1 MIELSNGEI
10 LLRPFMMADRKQWRL
25 VRLENKL
32 WLSNWEATLPRVQE
46 RVQTGIKGA
55 SGLAIGSQNAFSM
68 SFTRMVRGNRKE
80 ARAGRSFAFG
90 IFKGPNLIGQIN
102 LSGIIYGALRGG
114 HIGYWIDQNYANR
127 GYMTAAVNMVT
138 DFAFSELE
146 LHRIEIN
153 IRPENEPSIRV
164 AKKCGYLFEGLRPN
178 YLHIDGAWRD
188 HHCYVKENIAIK

>member
-10 LLRPFMMADRKQWRL
+10 LLRPFTYADRGQWRQ
-25 VRLENKL
+25 VRATNKD
-32 WLSNWEATLPRVQE
+32 WLSNWEATTPSSSDKRSVGNRLN
-46 RVQTGIKGA
+46 
-55 SGLAIGSQNAFSM
+55 SGL
-68 SFTRMVRGNRKE
+68 SFGHMVRSARKE

-127 GYMTAAVNMVT
+127 GYMSAAVNMVT

-164 AKKCGYLFEGLRPN
+164 AQKCGYVFEGLRPN

-188 HHCYVKENIAIK
+188 HHCYVRENIAIK